1 LNERRHVLITGTT
14 RGLGQALAVHLLEQ
28 GDLVIGC
35 ARSCGTIDHKNYV
48 HVTANIADDA
58 QTEQLFRQVREF
70 DRLDILINSA
80 GTARMLPLALTPD
93 ETVQKIM
100 DLNFIATVRM
110 IHRAIRLMRKS
121 KCPRIVNLTSVAVP
135 LRLQGESIYAASK
148 AAVEMLTRIVAKEFG
163 PLGVTCNAV
172 GPSPI
177 RTDLIRNVPEEKLNA
192 LIAQQAVPTW
202 AQADDVINVVDFFLR
217 PESRMITGQVI
228 YLGGMG

>member
-1 LNERRHVLITGTT
+1 
-14 RGLGQALAVHLLEQ
+14 
-28 GDLVIGC
+28 
-35 ARSCGTIDHKNYV
+35 
-48 HVTANIADDA
+48 
-58 QTEQLFRQVREF
+58 
-70 DRLDILINSA
+70 
-80 GTARMLPLALTPD
+80 
-93 ETVQKIM
+93 
-100 DLNFIATVRM
+100 
-110 IHRAIRLMRKS
+110 
-121 KCPRIVNLTSVAVP
+121 
-135 LRLQGESIYAASK
+135 
-148 AAVEMLTRIVAKEFG
+148 MLTRIVAKEFG